1 MDTDYVLRAE
11 YAIQLQRVED
21 EERRQ
26 NKRIEKVEEKVEH
39 LNDLVVSINKLATS
53 VEAMSAELKN
63 QGRRLESIE
72 KVPGNR
78 WNELIKTAVTVLGTA
93 AITYFLSH

>member
-1 MDTDYVLRAE
+1 METDYVLRAE

-53 VEAMSAELKN
+53 VEDMSAELKN
-63 QGRRLESIE
+63 QGQRLESIE

-78 WNELIKTAVTVLGTA
+78 WNELIKTVVTVLGTA

>member
-1 MDTDYVLRAE
+1 METDYVLRAE
-11 YAIQLQRVED
+11 YTVQLSRIED

-63 QGRRLESIE
+63 QGARLESIE
-72 KVPGNR
+72 RVPGNR
-78 WNELIKTAVTVLGTA
+78 WNDLIKTAVTVLATA